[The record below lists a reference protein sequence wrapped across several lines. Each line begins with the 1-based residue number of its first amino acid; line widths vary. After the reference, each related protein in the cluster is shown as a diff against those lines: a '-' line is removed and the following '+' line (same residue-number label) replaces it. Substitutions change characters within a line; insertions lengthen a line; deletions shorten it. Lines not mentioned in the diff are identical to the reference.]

1 MEQKHIVKLGNLD
14 QSGQIGQFQEKGNSF
29 LNFLSKIQEIQ
40 IRLVLEHV
48 QMMIISLICQ
58 DGHLCQLAT
67 MVLMELYMLRRLFIT
82 QIPYVCQ

>member
-14 QSGQIGQFQEKGNSF
+14 HSGQIGQFQEKGNSF

-40 IRLVLEHV
+40 VRLALEHV

-58 DGHLCQLAT
+58 DGHLYQLAT
-67 MVLMELYMLRRLFIT
+67 MVLMEMYMLKRLLII